1 MLQIKPWASHFD
13 FSRQNSRTRTISNL
27 QGRGLDHRWGCG
39 QLDFSHFGSSL
50 HQMHKSENALY
61 VCVIKKGIKGNFHF
75 SMVFFSSL
83 LGCSTGKHFITA
95 AENILRTWF
104 DSLSLLAWV
113 LLAWVLTV
121 RKWKASVRKTESYFE
136 PNWVLPSTIN
146 SLIMSSFLGS
156 AELTSYSSRLFDQAS
171 RPASSD

>member
-61 VCVIKKGIKGNFHF
+61 VCVIKKGIKGNF
-75 SMVFFSSL
+75 
-83 LGCSTGKHFITA
+83 HFITA